1 MNGSPDSAQS
11 SAELLKAGRPDTEEL
26 GRRLDQLILW
36 VREHV
41 ETEGDIPSVRDLVA
55 NAAKS
60 NGKDLLF
67 SAVPDSVSSQA
78 LESCW
83 GNRLADSPVDLGVR
97 AGVLCCAFWNL
108 HKMQAELDDFEDIY
122 DPIDEAE
129 EVGIRN
135 GIKDACARLEKTL
148 ALLVRFLPVEDCAG
162 TWRHFRW
169 EVLNSYLIHD
179 WERAARFYNRA
190 EEIGLC
196 KPNEIA
202 VLRGQFRFLVVFGDS
217 IEKDVRRFLK
227 NDKIRLSLDSLFWD
241 PVTFQSGASEPRS
254 GVPGDWV
261 YADDFDQLKAQLL
274 FENGMCDEDRGL
286 ALKDS
291 DRALL
296 LDAANDLQKAFLAPA
311 ALPYPYRAALGRCH
325 YCTGHFHDA
334 AEQYSALLQTQGQLG
349 QPKAHRKLFAS
360 LSLSYRQAGETERAK
375 EALDRWAREFPDEK
389 GVCLQ
394 LAELEAQSA
403 NYRGVVEYLRKEMDR
418 NPTADED
425 WRVSALLALGSTQEA
440 SKSVDA
446 LKGMPLW
453 QPAYTMLENYWSA
466 FSKLGEGA
474 REQWVGGVVL
484 NHLLDLPE
492 KARLRLAAEACA
504 RAVEIE
510 LRDRIFRQYRKHVG
524 ERPALKSAAEQGLGD
539 RRASKFC
546 EFLVRDGSLGL
557 GEMVWILRKSGSIA
571 ESIFKEFQGWL
582 SRSQRRLMQSLG
594 QLDPVLVF
602 RSPAIHEGLTKAD
615 PAEVIRSCKAAIEAL
630 N

>member
-11 SAELLKAGRPDTEEL
+11 SAELAKVGRPDTEEL
-26 GRRLDQLILW
+26 VRRLDQWILW

-67 SAVPDSVSSQA
+67 AAVPDRVSSQA

-129 EVGIRN
+129 EVGIRH

-162 TWRHFRW
+162 TWRHLRW

-190 EEIGLC
+190 EELGLC

-227 NDKIRLSLDSLFWD
+227 NDKIRLSLDSLFWN
-241 PVTFQSGASEPRS
+241 PAIFRSGASEPRS
-254 GVPGDWV
+254 GVPGDWM

-296 LDAANDLQKAFLAPA
+296 LDAGNDLQKAFLAPA
-311 ALPYPYRAALGRCH
+311 ALPYPYRAVLGRCH

-375 EALDRWAREFPDEK
+375 EILEQWAREFPGEK
-389 GVCLQ
+389 GIYLQ
-394 LAELEAQSA
+394 LAELEARSA
-403 NYRGVVEYLRKEMDR
+403 NYHRIDECLRKEIER
-418 NPTADED
+418 NPAVEED
-425 WRVSALLALGSTQEA
+425 WKLSALLALATTRDSSRA
-440 SKSVDA
+440 LDA
-446 LKGMPLW
+446 LKDTPLW
-453 QPAYTMLENYWSA
+453 RPVYTTLQEHWKP
-466 FSKLGEGA
+466 FRKLGETT
-474 REQWVGGVVL
+474 REQWVSGLVL
-484 NHLLDLPE
+484 NHLPDLPE
-492 KARLRLAAEACA
+492 KTRLRMAAESCA

-510 LRDRIFRQYRKHVG
+510 LRDRVFRRFKEHVV
-524 ERPALKSAAEQGLGD
+524 EHASVKTKAENGLGYQPSS
-539 RRASKFC
+539 RLC
-546 EFLVRDGSLGL
+546 QFLVRDGDMTL
-557 GEMVWILRKSGSIA
+557 GEMVKILKICRRDEEPILRDLQNWI
-571 ESIFKEFQGWL
+571 
-582 SRSQRRLMQSLG
+582 SRMQG
-594 QLDPVLVF
+594 QLTRNLADVERVVAF
-602 RSPAIHEGLTKAD
+602 RNRAIHENRIESNPAD
-615 PAEVIRSCKAAIEAL
+615 IMLSCRTIIEAL